1 MGIAASDFGDNIQV
15 RLIKAYGAL
24 LREGAPKGRR
34 FFLAPP
40 VGLSA

>member
-1 MGIAASDFGDNIQV
+1 MGIAASDFGAKIQV
-15 RLIKAYGAL
+15 RLIKACGAL